1 MDRDLP
7 QQEIRKKRSRL
18 WAYAAL
24 AVLLL
29 AGAAWLVRRTLTPAL
44 QRSEIR
50 TAVAE
55 TGDVENTLTATGEVQ
70 PEFEQV
76 VTSPISAVLQQV
88 YFNTGATVK
97 TGEKILELDKV
108 ATSIELEKQR
118 DELELKRNGIVKT
131 RLELDKS
138 FYDIQIQDSIKACR
152 ITSLNADLENA
163 KRLFKAGGGTRE
175 DIEQAETNLRIAQL
189 EKRQLE
195 NDIRSRQA
203 VMRAGIRESEITA
216 AIQEKALSEFE
227 RKMRQADIVASR
239 TGVLTF
245 VHASLGARVSEGEI
259 LARIADLRSFKILG
273 SITDNHAS
281 QLQVGMPVI
290 ARIDDT
296 SVRGI
301 LLNIRPSVSNNVVNF
316 DVALDNQQAAQLL
329 RPRMKVELYLVTE
342 AHSKVVR
349 VANGPAFKGGSV
361 QDVFVLRPDGKA
373 ERRTVKTGLVNFD
386 YVEITEGLQA
396 GETVILSDMSAYR
409 NTREIEV
416 ALK

>member
-7 QQEIRKKRSRL
+7 QQEIRKKRTRL

-24 AVLLL
+24 AALVLLS
-29 AGAAWLVRRTLTPAL
+29 AAWLMRRTLSPAL

-88 YFNTGATVK
+88 YFNTGATIK

-108 ATSIELEKQR
+108 TTSIELEKQR

-138 FYDIQIQDSIKACR
+138 FYDIKIQDSIKACR

-216 AIQEKALSEFE
+216 SIQEKALSEFE

-239 TGVLTF
+239 AGVLTF
-245 VHASLGARVSEGEI
+245 VNSSLGARVAEGEI

-273 SITDNHAS
+273 SITDNYAS

-290 ARIDDT
+290 ARINDT
-296 SVRGI
+296 NVRGI
-301 LLNIRPSVSNNVVNF
+301 LLNIRPSVTNNVVNF
-316 DVALDNQQAAQLL
+316 DVALDNQEAAQLL
-329 RPRMKVELYLVTE
+329 RPRMKVELYLVTD
-342 AHSKVVR
+342 AHARVVR

-361 QDVFVLRPDGKA
+361 QDVFVLRTDGKA
-373 ERRTVKTGLVNFD
+373 ERRTVKIGLINFD

-409 NTREIEV
+409 NAKEVEINP
-416 ALK
+416 